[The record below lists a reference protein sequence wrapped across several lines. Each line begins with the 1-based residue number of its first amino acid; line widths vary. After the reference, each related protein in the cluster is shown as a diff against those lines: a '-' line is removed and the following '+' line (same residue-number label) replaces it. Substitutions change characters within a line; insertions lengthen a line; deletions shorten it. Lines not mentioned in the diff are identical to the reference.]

1 MAAKSMSQSVGLLL
15 KPSVAH
21 VLLQQSLGKCIVF
34 SGSWFT
40 PSEFVGKKW
49 RQSIMH
55 LGKPLSEYNLSC
67 SSKQGA
73 NYNTHAVDSQVN
85 LSHGHSSL
93 GHIQGTVRSASPSSH
108 SVSSPTRP
116 LPIIS
121 VLAFV
126 CGKIPTK
133 VASHT
138 LQQ

>member
-1 MAAKSMSQSVGLLL
+1 
-15 KPSVAH
+15 
-21 VLLQQSLGKCIVF
+21 
-34 SGSWFT
+34 
-40 PSEFVGKKW
+40 
-49 RQSIMH
+49 MH

-67 SSKQGA
+67 SPKQGA
-73 NYNTHAVDSQVN
+73 KYNTAVDSQVD

-93 GHIQGTVRSASPSSH
+93 GHIQGTVRSASLSSH